1 VSGEVQAA
9 AVLGGFSE
17 SEQQEDA
24 RGPVGAPRRRRIGLG
39 DWLLPAY
46 TIMAFVF
53 LMIPIAYTFVFS
65 FNDSIKSNISWR
77 GFTFDKWLNVCNVEG
92 GAVCEAFANSIV
104 IGIVATLIATTLGT
118 MIAIALVRYRFR
130 ARSVIS
136 LLLFLPMATPEVVL
150 GAGLAAQ
157 FLAVGVPKDMT
168 TIILAHTMFCISFVV
183 VTVKAR
189 VSSLDPA
196 LEEAGRD
203 LYGSPA
209 QVFWRITF
217 PLLTPGIIAAALL
230 SFALS
235 FDDFIITNFNSG
247 STSTFPK
254 YIYISAS
261 RGIPAEANVIAS
273 AVFLFAIVLVVA
285 SQISRAA
292 RAKRLAKLG

>member
-1 VSGEVQAA
+1 MSGEGQAG
-9 AVLGGFSE
+9 AVLGGLAE
-17 SEQQEDA
+17 SEQLEQRTQPGRD
-24 RGPVGAPRRRRIGLG
+24 RPRRGLG
-39 DWLLPAY
+39 RWLLPTY
-46 TIMAFVF
+46 VTIAFAF
-53 LMIPIAYTFVFS
+53 LMIPIVYTFVFS
-65 FNDSIKSNISWR
+65 FNDSVKSNIAWR

-92 GAVCEAFANSIV
+92 GAVCQAFGNSIL
-104 IGIVATLIATTLGT
+104 IGVVATVLATTLGT

-130 ARSVIS
+130 ARSAIS

-157 FLAVGVPKDMT
+157 FLAVGVPKDMV

-189 VSSLDPA
+189 VASLDPA

-209 QVFWRITF
+209 QVFWRVTF
-217 PLLTPGIIAAALL
+217 PLLMPGILAAALL

-247 STSTFPK
+247 SVSTFPK
-254 YIYISAS
+254 YIYISAA

-273 AVFLFAIVLVVA
+273 AVFLFAMILVITV
-285 SQISRAA
+285 QVSRAA
-292 RAKRLAKLG
+292 REKRLAKLS

>member
-1 VSGEVQAA
+1 MSGEVQAA

-17 SEQQEDA
+17 NEQLDDRRPAGPA
-24 RGPVGAPRRRRIGLG
+24 RPRRIGLG

-46 TIMAFVF
+46 AVIAFTF
-53 LMIPIAYTFVFS
+53 LMIPIVYTFVFS
-65 FNDSIKSNISWR
+65 FNDSIKSNIAWR

-104 IGIVATLIATTLGT
+104 IGVVATLIATTLGT

-130 ARSVIS
+130 ARSSIS

-157 FLAVGVPKDMT
+157 FLAVGVPKDML

-189 VSSLDPA
+189 VASLDPA

-203 LYGSPA
+203 LYGSPS
-209 QVFWRITF
+209 QVFWRVTF
-217 PLLTPGIIAAALL
+217 PLLTPGILAAALL

-247 STSTFPK
+247 SVSTFPK

-273 AVFLFAIVLVVA
+273 AVFIIALVIVITAQV
-285 SQISRAA
+285 SRAA
-292 RAKRLAKLG
+292 RVRRLAKLG